1 MKDILVIGATGKQ
14 GNAVVKQLL
23 EDGWY
28 VSALTRNKNN
38 RKLSDIG
45 HPHLSIVEGDLSDN
59 VSEELRQGMKIIEI
73 AEQENIQHIVYSTA
87 GGVNRN
93 RTGPHFEVLAK
104 IENRLMESNINATVI
119 KPSFFMD
126 NFLRIAKVEDER
138 ITLPEF
144 INPNIKFTM
153 ISSIDIAKIASYIFA
168 HPQSFTHQSI
178 EIGSDEVTLSEA
190 ATIFSEVT
198 GKSTVIEGEFVSGVA
213 EKQWLEEKGY
223 EVDFELM
230 AEINP
235 TRLSLS
241 DWLKVQN
248 YNK

>member
-45 HPHLSIVEGDLSDN
+45 HPHLSIVEGDLSDS
-59 VSEELRQGMKIIEI
+59 VSLQSAMKGKYGLYSIQPIVKDDVNEELRQGMKIIEI

-126 NFLRIAKVEDER
+126 NFYALLKSKMNVLHYQNLLIRI
-138 ITLPEF
+138 
-144 INPNIKFTM
+144 
-153 ISSIDIAKIASYIFA
+153 
-168 HPQSFTHQSI
+168 
-178 EIGSDEVTLSEA
+178 
-190 ATIFSEVT
+190 
-198 GKSTVIEGEFVSGVA
+198 
-213 EKQWLEEKGY
+213 
-223 EVDFELM
+223 
-230 AEINP
+230 
-235 TRLSLS
+235 
-241 DWLKVQN
+241 
-248 YNK
+248 

>member
-1 MKDILVIGATGKQ
+1 MKDILVIGETEKQ

-45 HPHLSIVEGDLSDN
+45 YPHLSIVEGDLSDSISLQSAMKGKYGLYSIQPIVKDDVN
-59 VSEELRQGMKIIEI
+59 EELRQGMQIIEI

-104 IENRLMESNINATVI
+104 IENRLMESNIN
-119 KPSFFMD
+119 
-126 NFLRIAKVEDER
+126 
-138 ITLPEF
+138 
-144 INPNIKFTM
+144 
-153 ISSIDIAKIASYIFA
+153 
-168 HPQSFTHQSI
+168 
-178 EIGSDEVTLSEA
+178 

-241 DWLKVQN
+241 DWLKVQD

>member
-1 MKDILVIGATGKQ
+1 M
-14 GNAVVKQLL
+14 L

-45 HPHLSIVEGDLSDN
+45 HPHLSIVEGDLSDSVSLQSAMYGLYSIQPIVKDD

-104 IENRLMESNINATVI
+104 IENRLIESNINATII

-126 NFLRIAKVEDER
+126 NFYVLLKSKMNVLHYQNLLIRI
-138 ITLPEF
+138 
-144 INPNIKFTM
+144 
-153 ISSIDIAKIASYIFA
+153 
-168 HPQSFTHQSI
+168 
-178 EIGSDEVTLSEA
+178 
-190 ATIFSEVT
+190 
-198 GKSTVIEGEFVSGVA
+198 
-213 EKQWLEEKGY
+213 
-223 EVDFELM
+223 
-230 AEINP
+230 
-235 TRLSLS
+235 
-241 DWLKVQN
+241 
-248 YNK
+248 

>member
-1 MKDILVIGATGKQ
+1 MKGKYGLYSIQ
-14 GNAVVKQLL
+14 PIVK
-23 EDGWY
+23 DD
-28 VSALTRNKNN
+28 VN
-38 RKLSDIG
+38 
-45 HPHLSIVEGDLSDN
+45 
-59 VSEELRQGMKIIEI
+59 EELRQGMKIIEI

-138 ITLPEF
+138 ITLSEF

-198 GKSTVIEGEFVSGVA
+198 GKTTVIEGEFVSGVA

-241 DWLKVQN
+241 DWLKVQD

>member
-1 MKDILVIGATGKQ
+1 
-14 GNAVVKQLL
+14 
-23 EDGWY
+23 
-28 VSALTRNKNN
+28 
-38 RKLSDIG
+38 
-45 HPHLSIVEGDLSDN
+45 
-59 VSEELRQGMKIIEI
+59 
-73 AEQENIQHIVYSTA
+73 
-87 GGVNRN
+87 
-93 RTGPHFEVLAK
+93 
-104 IENRLMESNINATVI
+104 MESNINATVI
-119 KPSFFMD
+119 KATFFMD

-138 ITLPEF
+138 ITYQNLL
-144 INPNIKFTM
+144 IRIKFTM

-178 EIGSDEVTLSEA
+178 EIHFYDEVTLSEA

-223 EVDFELM
+223 EVELELM